1 MWSLRSF
8 LPMTSSTPSST
19 PLRPSF
25 HDSNTR
31 TEYCS
36 IVSGCDVGTRSTA
49 IWAPL
54 RFSNSSSVCSS
65 AELCWA
71 FSVPVRSVTRVL
83 SGGMSAAAAKNG
95 TRSAS
100 SRRILLFRK
109 PPAREARFPPYRGGR
124 PESFLGAEVDR
135 RGFGDRLLV
144 LDRELRLRL
153 VAEHHGSQVVR
164 ELTDQH
170 VVVRRSLDEALAGD
184 GDA

>member
-109 PPAREARFPPYRGGR
+109 PPACGGRFPPYQGGR
-124 PESFLGAEVDR
+124 EAESLLGAEIHCR
-135 RGFGDRLLV
+135 RLRDRLLV

-164 ELTDQH
+164 ELTD
-170 VVVRRSLDEALAGD
+170 
-184 GDA
+184 